1 MPQGRN
7 LFTNAV
13 ARLKS
18 WEGLLLGILAAI
30 FFINTQQAPAYLTLQ
45 NQINLFTLYI
55 ERIIAVVTMT
65 FLIINGEID
74 LSVPSVMGLAACLM
88 AWLYTN
94 GVALETALLIC
105 LAVGVLC
112 GIFNGIWIAYAKL
125 SSLVVTLAMLIGY
138 RGLARV
144 FLEDKSI
151 TGFPEWFVNLGQKPF
166 LGPFPLS
173 MVIFF
178 ILLILA
184 IIILQ
189 YSAFGR
195 YVYVIGNN
203 KDVARYAGI
212 NVEKV
217 KMILYIASG
226 FVSALAGLL
235 IAARLGAVRGDTAY
249 GFELE
254 IITMVLLGG
263 VSIFGG
269 SGSIFGVLL
278 SILIVLNLR
287 NGMSLA
293 NLTGHLQTGVIGLL
307 LIFSVL
313 IPNAIRGIRSSLQ
326 QRQAASKAALNE
338 AHES

>member
-1 MPQGRN
+1 
-7 LFTNAV
+7 
-13 ARLKS
+13 
-18 WEGLLLGILAAI
+18 
-30 FFINTQQAPAYLTLQ
+30 
-45 NQINLFTLYI
+45 
-55 ERIIAVVTMT
+55 
-65 FLIINGEID
+65 
-74 LSVPSVMGLAACLM
+74 
-88 AWLYTN
+88 
-94 GVALETALLIC
+94 
-105 LAVGVLC
+105 
-112 GIFNGIWIAYAKL
+112 
-125 SSLVVTLAMLIGY
+125 
-138 RGLARV
+138 
-144 FLEDKSI
+144 
-151 TGFPEWFVNLGQKPF
+151 VNLGQKPF

-178 ILLILA
+178 TLFILA

-189 YSAFGR
+189 YSTFGR

-212 NVEKV
+212 NVEQV

-313 IPNAIRGIRSSLQ
+313 IPNIVRGVRSSLQ
-326 QRQAASKAALNE
+326 QRQSALKAVHEEASE
-338 AHES
+338 T